1 MTCPAG
7 PYRSKR
13 RGAAAANPPTDAC
26 LSSSP
31 SADPAAVLRRVV
43 DAPEVLAGAE
53 GRPDRLARAL
63 RIGPN
68 PDLAL
73 ARNDSH
79 GVLAAPG

>member
-1 MTCPAG
+1 MTCAAG
-7 PYRSKR
+7 PYRGKR
-13 RGAAAANPPTDAC
+13 RGAVAADPPNDAC

-53 GRPDRLARAL
+53 GRPDRLVRAVK
-63 RIGPN
+63 IGRN
-68 PDLAL
+68 PDPAL
-73 ARNDSH
+73 ARNDSQ